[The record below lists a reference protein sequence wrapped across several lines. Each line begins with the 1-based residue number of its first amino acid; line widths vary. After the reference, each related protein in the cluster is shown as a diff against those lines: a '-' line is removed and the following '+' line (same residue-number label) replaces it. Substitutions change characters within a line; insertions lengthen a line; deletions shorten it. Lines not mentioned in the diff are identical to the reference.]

1 MSVTQL
7 DSARLT
13 PHTGGCSQGGV
24 RMGVYQTANLE
35 SDLDLNAWFRTVSI
49 QSVILSQ
56 PAVVTVK
63 LFPE

>member
-1 MSVTQL
+1 MV
-7 DSARLT
+7 
-13 PHTGGCSQGGV
+13 QGGV